1 MFQTDSILIGTRKV
15 RQHAPLIWTPSN
27 YNVIYSFYHF
37 CSDTHL
43 NHIKKAV
50 LTCTHNL
57 YFEQILNGNK
67 TITCITN
74 FASEYCHCIITAI
87 LTLRERL
94 RTHKMFTKIQ
104 YYRSVFTLI
113 TISSPENHMLW
124 MCIRIVSAR
133 RFSYTSTTYDFME
146 KYCKLQLFIILNPTH
161 FYYMLCGNLG

>member
-1 MFQTDSILIGTRKV
+1 MLFEKRENCETLRMFQTDSILIGTRKV
-15 RQHAPLIWTPSN
+15 RQHARLIWTPSN

-43 NHIKKAV
+43 NHLKKAV

-74 FASEYCHCIITAI
+74 FASENCHCIITAI

-94 RTHKMFTKIQ
+94 RTHKIFTKIQ
-104 YYRSVFTLI
+104 YYRNVFTLI
-113 TISSPENHMLW
+113 TISSP
-124 MCIRIVSAR
+124 
-133 RFSYTSTTYDFME
+133 
-146 KYCKLQLFIILNPTH
+146 
-161 FYYMLCGNLG
+161 